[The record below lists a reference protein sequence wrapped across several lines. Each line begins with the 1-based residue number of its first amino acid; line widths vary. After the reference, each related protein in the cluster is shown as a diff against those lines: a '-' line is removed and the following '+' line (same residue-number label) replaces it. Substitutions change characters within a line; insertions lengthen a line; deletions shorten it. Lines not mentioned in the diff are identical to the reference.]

1 MSLTDLKF
9 NIDPNIKTPMW
20 LQIRNELFDCLYK
33 DVLRPGQLIPNEKT
47 LVELF
52 DVSIGTVRKA
62 IGALEKEG
70 LLMRKQG
77 LGTFVCQH
85 DTQSFLFKFFHIV
98 MNGSDVRHI
107 PNVELA
113 SFETRK
119 ANKTETQLLNI
130 PKENNKVFH
139 IYNKLSFPNNVHSID
154 KIVIAAAKFPLLNE
168 EMLIKRHNTIYNLFQ
183 NKFNVFI
190 THTSERIK
198 ATLVEKKISQMLDI
212 EMGTPILR
220 IKRLGYSYHDEIV
233 ELRTS
238 YVDTAEVEYTRDQY
252 SLVGE

>member
-1 MSLTDLKF
+1 MSLTDHKF

-33 DVLRPGQLIPNEKT
+33 DILRPGQLIPNEKT

-52 DVSIGTVRKA
+52 NVSIGTVRKA

-70 LLMRKQG
+70 LLIRKQG

-98 MNGSDVRHI
+98 KNGSDIRHI
-107 PNVELA
+107 PDVELA
-113 SFETRK
+113 SFEMRK
-119 ANKTETQLLNI
+119 ANKTEMQLLNT
-130 PKENNKVFH
+130 PKENDKVFH
-139 IYNKLSFPNNVHSID
+139 IYNKLAFHSKVHSID
-154 KIVIAAAKFPLLNE
+154 KIVIATTKFPLLTE
-168 EMLIKRHNTIYNLFQ
+168 EMLVNRHNTIYNLFQ

-190 THTSERIK
+190 THPSERIK
-198 ATLVEKKISQMLDI
+198 ATLVDEKISQMLGI

-220 IKRLGYSYHDEIV
+220 IDRLGYSYHDEIV

-238 YVDTAEVEYTRDQY
+238 YVDTSEVEYIRDHY

>member
-9 NIDPNIKTPMW
+9 KIDPNIKTPMW
-20 LQIRNELFDCLYK
+20 LQIKNELFDCLYK
-33 DVLRPGQLIPNEKT
+33 DILRPGQLIPNEKT

-52 DVSIGTVRKA
+52 NVSIGTVRKA

-70 LLMRKQG
+70 LLIRKQG

-98 MNGSDVRHI
+98 KNGSDIRHI
-107 PNVELA
+107 PDVELA
-113 SFETRK
+113 SFEMRK
-119 ANKTETQLLNI
+119 ANKTEMQLLNT
-130 PKENNKVFH
+130 PKENDKVFH
-139 IYNKLSFPNNVHSID
+139 IYNKLAFHSKVHSID
-154 KIVIAAAKFPLLNE
+154 KIVIATAKFPLLTE
-168 EMLIKRHNTIYNLFQ
+168 EMLINRHNTIYNLFQ

-190 THTSERIK
+190 THASERIK
-198 ATLVEKKISQMLDI
+198 STLVDKKISQMLGI

-220 IKRLGYSYHDEIV
+220 IDRLGYSYHDEIV

-238 YVDTAEVEYTRDQY
+238 YVDTSEVEYIRDHY

>member
-1 MSLTDLKF
+1 MSLTDHKF

-33 DVLRPGQLIPNEKT
+33 DILRPGQLIPNEKT

-52 DVSIGTVRKA
+52 NVSIGTVRKA

-70 LLMRKQG
+70 LLIRKQG

-98 MNGSDVRHI
+98 KNGSDIRHI
-107 PNVELA
+107 PDVELA
-113 SFETRK
+113 SFEMRK
-119 ANKTETQLLNI
+119 ANKTEMQLLNT
-130 PKENNKVFH
+130 PKENDKVFH
-139 IYNKLSFPNNVHSID
+139 IYNKLAFHSKVHSID
-154 KIVIAAAKFPLLNE
+154 KIVIATAKFPLLTE
-168 EMLIKRHNTIYNLFQ
+168 EMLINRHNTIYNLFQ

-198 ATLVEKKISQMLDI
+198 STLVDKKISQMLGI

-220 IKRLGYSYHDEIV
+220 IDRLGYSYHDEIV

-238 YVDTAEVEYTRDQY
+238 YVDTSEVEYIRDHY

>member
-9 NIDPNIKTPMW
+9 SIDPNIKTPMW

-33 DVLRPGQLIPNEKT
+33 DILRPGQLIPNEKT
-47 LVELF
+47 LVGLF
-52 DVSIGTVRKA
+52 NVSIGTVRKA

-70 LLMRKQG
+70 ILIRKQG

-85 DTQSFLFKFFHIV
+85 DDQSFLFKFFHIFF
-98 MNGSDVRHI
+98 NDSDVKHI
-107 PNVELA
+107 PEVELD
-113 SFETRK
+113 SFKIRK
-119 ANKTETQLLNI
+119 ANKTEMKLLNI
-130 PKENNKVFH
+130 TQENNKVFH
-139 IYNKLSFPNNVHSID
+139 IYNKLGFQGKVHSID
-154 KIVIAAAKFPLLNE
+154 KIVIATTKFPLLTEQTLVN
-168 EMLIKRHNTIYNLFQ
+168 RHNTIYNLFQ

-198 ATLVEKKISQMLDI
+198 ATMVDKKISQILGI
-212 EMGTPILR
+212 EIGTPILKIER
-220 IKRLGYSYHDEIV
+220 IGYSYHDEIV

-238 YVDTAEVEYTRDQY
+238 YIDTAEVEYIRDQY

>member
-1 MSLTDLKF
+1 MSLTDHKF

-33 DVLRPGQLIPNEKT
+33 DILRPGQLIPNEKT

-52 DVSIGTVRKA
+52 NVSIGTVRKA

-70 LLMRKQG
+70 ILIRKQG

-98 MNGSDVRHI
+98 KNGSDIRHI
-107 PNVELA
+107 PDVELA
-113 SFETRK
+113 SFEMRK
-119 ANKTETQLLNI
+119 ANKTEMQLLNT
-130 PKENNKVFH
+130 PKENDKVFH
-139 IYNKLSFPNNVHSID
+139 IYNKLAFHSKVHSID
-154 KIVIAAAKFPLLNE
+154 KIVIATAKFPLLTE
-168 EMLIKRHNTIYNLFQ
+168 EMLINRHNTIYNLFQ

-198 ATLVEKKISQMLDI
+198 STLVDKKISQMLGI

-220 IKRLGYSYHDEIV
+220 IDRLGYSYHDEIV

-238 YVDTAEVEYTRDQY
+238 YVDTSEVEYIRDHY

>member
-1 MSLTDLKF
+1 MSITDLKF

-47 LVELF
+47 LVDLF
-52 DVSIGTVRKA
+52 NVSIGTVRRA

-98 MNGSDVRHI
+98 KNGSDERHI

-113 SFETRK
+113 CFETRK

-168 EMLIKRHNTIYNLFQ
+168 EMLVNRHNTIYNLFQ

-212 EMGTPILR
+212 EMGTPILK

-238 YVDTAEVEYTRDQY
+238 YVDTAEVEYTRNQY

>member
-1 MSLTDLKF
+1 MSLTDHKF

-33 DVLRPGQLIPNEKT
+33 DILRPGQLIPNEKT

-52 DVSIGTVRKA
+52 NVSIGTVRKA

-70 LLMRKQG
+70 LLIRKQG

-98 MNGSDVRHI
+98 KNGSDIRHI
-107 PNVELA
+107 PDVELA
-113 SFETRK
+113 SFEMRK
-119 ANKTETQLLNI
+119 ANKTEMQLLNT
-130 PKENNKVFH
+130 PKENDKVFH
-139 IYNKLSFPNNVHSID
+139 IYNKLAFHSKVHSID
-154 KIVIAAAKFPLLNE
+154 KIVIATAKFPLLTE
-168 EMLIKRHNTIYNLFQ
+168 EMLINRHNTIYNLFQ

-198 ATLVEKKISQMLDI
+198 STLVDKKISQMLGI

-220 IKRLGYSYHDEIV
+220 IDRLGYSYHDEIV

-238 YVDTAEVEYTRDQY
+238 YVDTSEVEYIRDHY
-252 SLVGE
+252 SLGGE

>member
-1 MSLTDLKF
+1 MSLTDHKF

-33 DVLRPGQLIPNEKT
+33 DILRPGQLIPNEKT

-52 DVSIGTVRKA
+52 NVSIGTVRKA

-70 LLMRKQG
+70 LLIRKQG

-98 MNGSDVRHI
+98 KNGSDIRHI
-107 PNVELA
+107 PDVELA
-113 SFETRK
+113 SFEMRK
-119 ANKTETQLLNI
+119 ANKTEMQLLKI
-130 PKENNKVFH
+130 SQENNKVFH
-139 IYNKLSFPNNVHSID
+139 IYNKLAFHSKVHSID
-154 KIVIAAAKFPLLNE
+154 KIVIATAKFPLLTE
-168 EMLIKRHNTIYNLFQ
+168 EMLINRHNTIYNLFQ

-198 ATLVEKKISQMLDI
+198 STLVDKKISQMLGI

-220 IKRLGYSYHDEIV
+220 IDRLGYSYHDEIV

-252 SLVGE
+252 SLIGE

>member
-1 MSLTDLKF
+1 MSLKDLKF
-9 NIDPNIKTPMW
+9 SIDPNTKTPMW

-33 DVLRPGQLIPNEKT
+33 DILRPGQLIPNEKT

-52 DVSIGTVRKA
+52 NVSIGTIRKA

-70 LLMRKQG
+70 ILIRKQG

-98 MNGSDVRHI
+98 KNGSDIRHI
-107 PNVELA
+107 PDVELA
-113 SFETRK
+113 SFEMRK
-119 ANKTETQLLNI
+119 ANKTEMQLLKI
-130 PKENNKVFH
+130 SQENNKVFH
-139 IYNKLSFPNNVHSID
+139 IYNKLGFQSKVHSID
-154 KIVIAAAKFPLLNE
+154 KIVIATTKFPLLTE
-168 EMLIKRHNTIYNLFQ
+168 ETLVNRHNTIYNLFQ

-198 ATLVEKKISQMLDI
+198 ATSVDKKISQMLGI
-212 EMGTPILR
+212 EMGTPILK
-220 IKRLGYSYHDEIV
+220 IERLGYTFHDEIV

-238 YVDTAEVEYTRDQY
+238 YVNTTEVEYIRDQY

>member
-1 MSLTDLKF
+1 MSLTDHKF

-33 DVLRPGQLIPNEKT
+33 DILRPGQLIPNEKT

-52 DVSIGTVRKA
+52 NVSIGTVRKA

-70 LLMRKQG
+70 LLIRKQG

-98 MNGSDVRHI
+98 KNGSDIRHI
-107 PNVELA
+107 PDVELA
-113 SFETRK
+113 SFEMRK
-119 ANKTETQLLNI
+119 ANKTEMQLLNT
-130 PKENNKVFH
+130 PKENDKVFH
-139 IYNKLSFPNNVHSID
+139 IYNKLAFHSKVHSID
-154 KIVIAAAKFPLLNE
+154 KIVIATAKFPLLTE
-168 EMLIKRHNTIYNLFQ
+168 EMLINRHNTIYNLFQ

-198 ATLVEKKISQMLDI
+198 ATLVDKKISQMLGI

-220 IKRLGYSYHDEIV
+220 IDRLGYSYHDEIV

-238 YVDTAEVEYTRDQY
+238 YVDTSEVEYIRDHY

>member
-9 NIDPNIKTPMW
+9 KIDPNIKTPMW

-33 DVLRPGQLIPNEKT
+33 DILRPGQLIPNEKT
-47 LVELF
+47 LVGLF
-52 DVSIGTVRKA
+52 NVSIGTVRKA

-70 LLMRKQG
+70 ILIRKQG

-85 DTQSFLFKFFHIV
+85 DDRSFLFKFFHIFF
-98 MNGSDVRHI
+98 NDSDVRHI
-107 PNVELA
+107 PEVELA
-113 SFETRK
+113 SFKKEK
-119 ANKTETQLLNI
+119 ANKTEMKLLNI
-130 PKENNKVFH
+130 PKENDKVFH
-139 IYNKLSFPNNVHSID
+139 IYNKLGFQGKVHSVD
-154 KIVIAAAKFPLLNE
+154 KIVIAAAKFSLLTE
-168 EMLIKRHNTIYNLFQ
+168 EILVNRHNTIYNLFQ

-198 ATLVEKKISQMLDI
+198 ATLVDKKISQMLGI
-212 EMGTPILR
+212 EMGTPILK
-220 IKRLGYSYHDEIV
+220 IERLGYTYHDEIV

-238 YVDTAEVEYTRDQY
+238 YVNTTEVEYIREQY

>member
-1 MSLTDLKF
+1 MSITDLKF
-9 NIDPNIKTPMW
+9 NIDPSIKTPMW

-47 LVELF
+47 LVDLF
-52 DVSIGTVRKA
+52 NVSIGTVRRA

-98 MNGSDVRHI
+98 KNGSDVRHI

-168 EMLIKRHNTIYNLFQ
+168 EMLVNRHNTIYNLFQ

-220 IKRLGYSYHDEIV
+220 IKRLGYSYHNEIV

-238 YVDTAEVEYTRDQY
+238 YVDTAEVEYTRNQY

>member
-1 MSLTDLKF
+1 
-9 NIDPNIKTPMW
+9 MW

-220 IKRLGYSYHDEIV
+220 IERLGYSYHDEIV

>member
-1 MSLTDLKF
+1 MSLKDLKF
-9 NIDPNIKTPMW
+9 SIDPNTKTPMW

-33 DVLRPGQLIPNEKT
+33 DILRPGQLIPNEKT

-52 DVSIGTVRKA
+52 NVSIGTIRKA

-70 LLMRKQG
+70 ILIRKQG

-85 DTQSFLFKFFHIV
+85 DDQSFLFKFFHIV

-107 PNVELA
+107 PDVELA
-113 SFETRK
+113 SFEMRK
-119 ANKTETQLLNI
+119 ANKTEMQLLKI
-130 PKENNKVFH
+130 SQENNKVFH
-139 IYNKLSFPNNVHSID
+139 IYNKLGFPNNVHSVD
-154 KIVIAAAKFPLLNE
+154 KIVIATAKFSLLTE
-168 EMLIKRHNTIYNLFQ
+168 ETLVNRHNTIYNLFQ

-198 ATLVEKKISQMLDI
+198 ATSVDKKISQMLGVK
-212 EMGTPILR
+212 MGTPILK
-220 IKRLGYSYHDEIV
+220 IERLGYSYHDEIV

-238 YVDTAEVEYTRDQY
+238 YVDTAEVEYMRDQY

>member
-1 MSLTDLKF
+1 MSLTDHKF

-33 DVLRPGQLIPNEKT
+33 DILRPGQLIPNEKT

-52 DVSIGTVRKA
+52 NVSIGTVRKA

-70 LLMRKQG
+70 LLIRKQG

-98 MNGSDVRHI
+98 KNGSDIRHI
-107 PNVELA
+107 PDVELA
-113 SFETRK
+113 SFEMRK
-119 ANKTETQLLNI
+119 ANKTEMQLLNI
-130 PKENNKVFH
+130 PKENDKVFH
-139 IYNKLSFPNNVHSID
+139 IYNKLAFHSKVHSID
-154 KIVIAAAKFPLLNE
+154 KIVIATAKFPLLTE
-168 EMLIKRHNTIYNLFQ
+168 EMLINRHNTIYNLFQ

-198 ATLVEKKISQMLDI
+198 STLVDKKISQMLGI

-220 IKRLGYSYHDEIV
+220 IDRLGYSYHDEIV

-238 YVDTAEVEYTRDQY
+238 YVNTTEVEYIREQY

>member
-33 DVLRPGQLIPNEKT
+33 DILRPGQLIPNEKT

-52 DVSIGTVRKA
+52 NVSIGTIRKA

-70 LLMRKQG
+70 ILIRKQG

-98 MNGSDVRHI
+98 MNGSDARKI
-107 PNVELA
+107 PDVELA
-113 SFETRK
+113 SFEMRK
-119 ANKTETQLLNI
+119 ANKTEMQLLKI
-130 PKENNKVFH
+130 PQENNKVFH
-139 IYNKLSFPNNVHSID
+139 IYNKLSFPNNVHSVD
-154 KIVIAAAKFPLLNE
+154 KIVIAAAKFPLLTE
-168 EMLIKRHNTIYNLFQ
+168 EMLVNRHNTIYNLFQ

-198 ATLVEKKISQMLDI
+198 ATSVNKKISQMLGI
-212 EMGTPILR
+212 EMGTPILK
-220 IKRLGYSYHDEIV
+220 IERLGYTFHDEIV

-238 YVDTAEVEYTRDQY
+238 YVNTTEVEYIRDQY

>member
-33 DVLRPGQLIPNEKT
+33 DILRPGQLIPNEKT

-70 LLMRKQG
+70 ILIRKQG

-85 DTQSFLFKFFHIV
+85 DDRSFLFKFFHIV

-107 PNVELA
+107 PDVELA
-113 SFETRK
+113 SFEIRK
-119 ANKTETQLLNI
+119 ANKKEAQLLNI
-130 PKENNKVFH
+130 PKENDKVFQ
-139 IYNKLSFPNNVHSID
+139 IYNKLSFPNNVHSVD
-154 KIVIAAAKFPLLNE
+154 KIVIAAAKFPLLTE
-168 EMLIKRHNTIYNLFQ
+168 EILVSRHNTIYNLFQ

-212 EMGTPILR
+212 EMGIPILK
-220 IKRLGYSYHDEIV
+220 IERLGYSYHDEIV

>member
-1 MSLTDLKF
+1 MSITDLKF

-33 DVLRPGQLIPNEKT
+33 DILRPGQLIPNEKT
-47 LVELF
+47 LVDLF
-52 DVSIGTVRKA
+52 NVSIGTVRRA

-98 MNGSDVRHI
+98 KNGSDVRHI

-168 EMLIKRHNTIYNLFQ
+168 EMLVNRHNTIYNLFQ

-220 IKRLGYSYHDEIV
+220 IKRLGYSYHNEIV

-238 YVDTAEVEYTRDQY
+238 YVDTAEVEYTRNQY